1 MVRRRGTV
9 PRDSEP
15 EEIEVG
21 LDELFWP
28 RERADDRDLV
38 TGEYDDDS
46 DLGVGDDDGAD
57 EWDEG
62 APEEDVPELAG
73 ASFGVA
79 FFGWLVASSTAV
91 LFLALVA
98 AVCTLIG
105 WDRLAVWSDS
115 GWFFVGVWTVLVLAL
130 GVGAFSGGYAG
141 GRMVRSHGGR
151 QGLEVWFFG
160 WCAAAVLAGVGYLAE
175 RKHGLL
181 ASIDWPALPLAE
193 PDRTRAVLIAAA
205 AVLLV
210 TLVGAV
216 LGGASGNKS

>member
-9 PRDSEP
+9 PRDREP

-28 RERADDRDLV
+28 SEPADDRDLV
-38 TGEYDDDS
+38 YEDPGAADDD
-46 DLGVGDDDGAD
+46 AD
-57 EWDEG
+57 AWDEDEPDEEE
-62 APEEDVPELAG
+62 PEEDEPELAG

-105 WDRLAVWSDS
+105 WDRLAIWSDS

-130 GVGAFSGGYAG
+130 GVGAFSGGYAS
-141 GRMVRSHGGR
+141 GRMVRSHGGQ

-181 ASIDWPALPLAE
+181 ASVDWPTLPLAE